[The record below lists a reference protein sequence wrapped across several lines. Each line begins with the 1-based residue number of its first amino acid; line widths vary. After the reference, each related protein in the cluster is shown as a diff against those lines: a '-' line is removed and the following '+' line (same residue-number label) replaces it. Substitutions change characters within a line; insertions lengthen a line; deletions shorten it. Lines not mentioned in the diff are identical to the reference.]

1 MARLKKFF
9 VVMAVLGF
17 VFGLSGSVFA
27 ANTMKKININ
37 KASAAQL
44 SILKGVDKK
53 LAESIVKY
61 RDAHGPFKTVKDL
74 ERVKGVTPAII
85 KKNEARLTVSGQM
98 PAPAPKA
105 SAQTP
110 KK

>member
-1 MARLKKFF
+1 MKRLKIFF
-9 VVMAVLGF
+9 VMMAVVGL

-44 SILKGVDKK
+44 AILKGVNKA

-61 RDAHGPFKTVKDL
+61 REANGPFKTVKDL
-74 ERVKGVTPAII
+74 QKVKGVTPKILL
-85 KKNEARLTVSGQM
+85 KNEARLTVDGPM
-98 PAPAPKA
+98 PVPKA
-105 SAQTP
+105 PAQTP